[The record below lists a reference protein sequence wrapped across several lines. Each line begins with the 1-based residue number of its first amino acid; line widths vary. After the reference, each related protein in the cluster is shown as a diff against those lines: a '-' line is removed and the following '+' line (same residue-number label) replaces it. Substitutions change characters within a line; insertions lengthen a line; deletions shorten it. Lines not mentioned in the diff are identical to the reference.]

1 MNVQLVIP
9 VTRKTPARAIG
20 ISLTVLAGL
29 GLMWLLFGWIGT
41 VVLVA
46 ELALLG
52 RLLLRA
58 ANGK

>member
-20 ISLTVLAGL
+20 LALAALAGL
-29 GLMWLLFGWIGT
+29 VAMWLLVGWVGT
-41 VVLVA
+41 VVLAV
-46 ELALLG
+46 ELFLLG

-58 ANGK
+58 ANGH